1 MFHRSEPLS
10 AYRILSCKQFDL
22 TGVETG
28 SASPCCWI
36 NHDDI
41 ADDGIVCRQRLR
53 IGKRCVQRNGR
64 VICCCIRRKICE
76 QMESQIANIINA
88 ADKNKVIDWN
98 GKMIFSSIR

>member
-1 MFHRSEPLS
+1 IHEEVMITANCLYGHG
-10 AYRILSCKQFDL
+10 RI
-22 TGVETG
+22 G
-28 SASPCCWI
+28 
-36 NHDDI
+36 H
-41 ADDGIVCRQRLR
+41 DGIVCRQRLR

-98 GKMIFSSIR
+98 DRLKRRI